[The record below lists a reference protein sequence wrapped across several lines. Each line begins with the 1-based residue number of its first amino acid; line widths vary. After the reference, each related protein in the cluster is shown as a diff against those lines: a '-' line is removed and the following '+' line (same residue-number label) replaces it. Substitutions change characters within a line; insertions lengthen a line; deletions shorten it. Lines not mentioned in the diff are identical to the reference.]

1 MREQMKESRM
11 ANKEELELIK
21 QAQLVKR
28 IKRLNKVAN
37 EVRRKY
43 PTRLNVIKES
53 HLLLELGE

>member
-1 MREQMKESRM
+1 MKESRM